1 MAKIDLNRIVVFVRV
16 VEQGSFT
23 AAAASLH
30 LPVSSVSRS
39 VANLEGELGVRLL
52 HRTTRKLS
60 LSDAGQHFFTRMQA
74 VLGEAE
80 EASLAVAGFASNP
93 RGVVRITAPFGI
105 DVLPAIVAKLSA
117 RYPAITIDLALTD
130 RVVDLVGEGIDLAI
144 RGGQLEDS
152 SLVARKIAPSDL
164 ALYAAP
170 AYLQRRGKPRNV
182 ADLARHDCL
191 RYRGR
196 GGHLPFRLSGPR
208 GIEHVEVTGSV
219 VCDNMMFLRDL
230 VLAGA
235 GLALLP
241 QQAAAR
247 DLAAGL
253 LVRVLPRHSVVGA
266 GLFVVWASH
275 KLVPARVAVVRELL
289 TEELRKHASGS

>member
-1 MAKIDLNRIVVFVRV
+1 MARIDLNRIAVFVRV

-23 AAAASLH
+23 GAAASLH

-39 VANLEGELGVRLL
+39 VTHLESELGVRLL
-52 HRTTRKLS
+52 HRTTRKLI
-60 LSDAGQHFFTRMQA
+60 LTDAGQHFFARMQA

-80 EASLAVAGFASNP
+80 EASLAVAGFAGNP
-93 RGVVRITAPFGI
+93 RGVVRITAPFG
-105 DVLPAIVAKLSA
+105 VVGLPEIVGKVTE
-117 RYPAITIDLALTD
+117 RYPALVIDLSLTD

-144 RGGQLEDS
+144 RGGRLEDS

-164 ALYAAP
+164 GIYASP
-170 AYLQRRGKPRNV
+170 AYLKRRGKPRNV
-182 ADLARHDCL
+182 ADLARHECL

-196 GGHLPFRLSGPR
+196 TGLLPFRLDGPR
-208 GIEHVEVTGSV
+208 GVEQVEVTGSV
-219 VCDNMMFLRDL
+219 VCDNMLFLRAL

-241 QQAAAR
+241 EQTAAQ
-247 DLAAGL
+247 DLEAGR
-253 LVRVLPRHSVVGA
+253 LVRVLPRHSVLGA
-266 GLFVVWASH
+266 GFYVLWASH

-289 TEELRKHASGS
+289 IQELAKLA